1 MKFSALIHVF
11 NEELCL
17 PYSLGGLLPVV
28 DECIIVDGSEVG
40 ISTDGTKA
48 IIENFQKQYGD
59 KITYLSGTYNRDGSW
74 DNTAQNNVGLSHVT
88 GDFVM
93 RTHGDLVYDVE
104 DVANIR
110 EIVEKYSYKKLFYC
124 PMIDFFVDTNN
135 HLLSSRVEPE
145 TKLRREICGDAVAYS
160 MESNPRYVDYIYKE
174 KWVKSGIA
182 WNLNWDKDI
191 LYLPHIKRFHYA
203 SVKPFKYQIAKYV
216 RNVIKSDMQ
225 ELGDELK
232 AKGRKAIFDWAI
244 DQVKT
249 TLILTNG
256 TEYAGEYPIISEPI
270 RHITAMDG
278 YDEFMDWYNSGTDY
292 ERSDWYGL
300 VGS

>member
-17 PYSLGGLLPVV
+17 PYSLGGLLPIV
-28 DECIIVDGSEVG
+28 DECIIVDGSEIG
-40 ISTDGTKA
+40 PSTDGTKA

-59 KITYLSGTYNRDGSW
+59 KITYLSGTYSRNGEW
-74 DNTAQNNVGLSHVT
+74 DNTTQNNVGLSHVT

-104 DVANIR
+104 GVIKIR
-110 EIVEKYSYKKLFYC
+110 EIVEKHSDKKLFYC
-124 PMIDFFVDTNN
+124 PMIHFFVDTN
-135 HLLSSRVEPE
+135 HHILSSIVTPE

-160 MESNPRYVDYIYKE
+160 MESNPRYVDYPCNG
-174 KWVKSGIA
+174 KWVKSGIG

-191 LYLPHIKRFHYA
+191 LYMPHIKRFHYA
-203 SVKPFKYQIAKYV
+203 SVKPFKYQVAKYV
-216 RNVIKSDMQ
+216 RNIMKSDFQ

-232 AKGRKAIFDWAI
+232 AQGRKAIYDWAI

-249 TLILTNG
+249 TMIADNG
-256 TEYAGEYPIISEPI
+256 MEYAGEYPIIGEPI

-278 YDEFMDWYNSGTDY
+278 YEEYMTWYNDGKGI
-292 ERSDWYGL
+292 E
-300 VGS
+300 